1 MTDACVIFD
10 IDGTLVDS
18 VEFDGQ
24 SYIAAIRHV
33 LGNVSIRSN
42 WSYEH
47 ITDSGILRQICEEN
61 DFEAT
66 QWEQHVKARFGELIA
81 DHLRRKGTCPP
92 IPSALRL
99 LDELRSTLDCRIGIA
114 TGQRRF
120 WANSSY
126 EAASSYKIYR
136 PLKDTGSLTAEGCTC
151 N

>member
-24 SYIAAIRHV
+24 SYIAAVRHV

-61 DFEAT
+61 GFEAT

-81 DHLRRKGTCPP
+81 DHLRRKGICPP
-92 IPSALRL
+92 IPGALRL
-99 LDELRSTLDCRIGIA
+99 LYTMKNRSPTFFRIIGTKGTATSGALLPYMTIA
-114 TGQRRF
+114 SAYAYPHGDGR
-120 WANSSY
+120 N
-126 EAASSYKIYR
+126 
-136 PLKDTGSLTAEGCTC
+136 
-151 N
+151 NV